1 MKPTQNSNEPNTGAS
16 PHTPRYRVKESTKK
30 GKHIDRPVHAS
41 RTVKRSITVSDEVS
55 VRSESLKDK
64 FNGWRLGFS
73 VDVDEIFKVI
83 VTALL
88 LIFFV
93 IIQTTFFAR
102 FRPFGAVP
110 DLMLPFVI
118 AIASLEREKYGAIVA
133 LIAAYVIDAAG
144 GNSIMLLP
152 LLYVP
157 AAYAVGILIT
167 HWFEDSFAVAA
178 LFTVVSS
185 FLRGVLT
192 FVIAAVSIEEITVSQ
207 IFLDIVIPELGANIL
222 IAAFPQLLTRLC
234 IKRFHKPRNERL
246 KNT

>member
-1 MKPTQNSNEPNTGAS
+1 MKPTQKSNVPQNTS
-16 PHTPRYRVKESTKK
+16 PHTPRYKVTGSVKRERSIERP
-30 GKHIDRPVHAS
+30 GRPVRAT
-41 RTVKRSITVSDEVS
+41 RTVNRKINAADEVS
-55 VRSESLKDK
+55 LKAESFKDR

-73 VDVDEIFKVI
+73 VDVGEIFKVI

-88 LIFFV
+88 LVFFV
-93 IIQTTFFAR
+93 ILQTTFFTR

-118 AIASLEREKYGAIVA
+118 AIASLEKYGAIVA

-144 GNSIMLLP
+144 GSSIMLLP

-178 LFTVVSS
+178 LFTVISS
-185 FLRGVLT
+185 VLRGVIT
-192 FVIAAVSIEEITVSQ
+192 FIIAAVSIEGITPWQ
-207 IFLDIVIPELGANIL
+207 IFCDMVFPELGANIL
-222 IAAFPQLLTRLC
+222 MAAFPQLLTRLC
-234 IKRFHKPRNERL
+234 IKRFRKTRNERL
-246 KNT
+246 KSS